1 MWSSEQILQIWHIKA
16 GRFDGFDDFGV
27 SKSVSLVGPS
37 RKLIFIDILVEF
49 RHTLYFRI
57 KKKQNKKITV
67 IDFIGQLWL
76 LSNSP
81 IS

>member
-27 SKSVSLVGPS
+27 SKSMSLVGPS

-57 KKKQNKKITV
+57 KKKITV

-76 LSNSP
+76 LSNTP